1 MVPSMKSGAPH
12 PPRVLP
18 SGFTLIEVMIT
29 VAIVAILAAVAY
41 PSYVDQIRRGS
52 RAEAKVVLMENALFM
67 ERNYTVNSCYH
78 RSDRS
83 CTCDAANCTTEANVT
98 LPFVQAPRTGSAKY
112 TVSGDYSGCDNG
124 QCFEL
129 SAVPT
134 GAMTGDPC
142 GTLTLNQAGK
152 QGAGNFDGDDIAGDD
167 PDDILA
173 CWQR

>member
-52 RAEAKVVLMENALFM
+52 RAEAKVVLMENTLFM

-78 RSDRS
+78 RDDGACAINDDDNLSPAVDQS
-83 CTCDAANCTTEANVT
+83 PAS
-98 LPFVQAPRTGSAKY
+98 GKAKY
-112 TVSGDYSGCDNG
+112 SITVAYPTDAPCTLG
-124 QCFEL
+124 QCFTL
-129 SAVPT
+129 SAEPT

-142 GTLTLNQAGK
+142 GTLTLNQAGI
-152 QGAGNFDGDDIAGDD
+152 QGAGDFDGDGRTDND
-167 PDDILA
+167 PDDNAA